1 MPFVLDC
8 PTALA
13 WVMPD
18 EADDQVKVVLDRLA
32 HDSAVVPEL
41 WSLEVCNALLV
52 ATRRNRI
59 TQHEQENIIADLCNL
74 PIETDRRTHEHAFSS
89 SLGYA
94 SKFDLSL
101 YDAAY
106 IELAL
111 RRSLPLATLDRK
123 LISACKTAGIETL

>member
-8 PTALA
+8 STALA

-18 EADDQVKVVLDRLA
+18 EADEQVKDVLDRLS

-52 ATRRNRI
+52 ATRRTRI
-59 TQHEQENIIADLCNL
+59 TQHELENIVSDLCNL
-74 PIETDRRTHEHAFSS
+74 PIETDRRTHEYAFSS

-94 SKFDLSL
+94 SEFNLSL